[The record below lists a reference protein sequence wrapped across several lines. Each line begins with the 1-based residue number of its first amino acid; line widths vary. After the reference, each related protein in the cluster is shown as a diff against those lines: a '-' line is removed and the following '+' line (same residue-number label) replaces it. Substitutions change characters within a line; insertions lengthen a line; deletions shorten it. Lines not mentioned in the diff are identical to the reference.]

1 MEEINRLEDYLKAA
15 GSEALLVTTVTRYR
29 QIKSYTEQLIN
40 THTLTHTHTHSHP
53 SQVRTQYTP
62 TFNHPVGMCFS
73 SSFEAEIFE
82 LHESSY
88 EVLPRGS
95 TELLRPSDNN
105 SRIPRIQQGQ
115 KTPTFVPDSNA
126 AQETEKKKKKGQTNG
141 QFTSQSAA
149 EDKAIIRC
157 FHCS

>member
-1 MEEINRLEDYLKAA
+1 MEEINRLEDYLKSA
-15 GSEALLVTTVTRYR
+15 GPETLLVTTVTRYR

-40 THTLTHTHTHSHP
+40 THTHTHSHP
-53 SQVRTQYTP
+53 SQVRIQYTP
-62 TFNHPVGMCFS
+62 TFNHPVGTCFS

-95 TELLRPSDNN
+95 TELLSPSDNN

-115 KTPTFVPDSNA
+115 KTPTFVPESNA
-126 AQETEKKKKKGQTNG
+126 AQETEKKKKKPDKRTVYVTERG
-141 QFTSQSAA
+141 A
-149 EDKAIIRC
+149 E
-157 FHCS
+157 